1 MESQHEGEANSS
13 TCEITIDD
21 VRGAI
26 PPQDWDT
33 LTLGDDNAAVRC
45 LLRAKIAVKGMIH
58 SAGGE
63 YDERNEVCKEA
74 VVKRTLYELFAY
86 VGKEN
91 RAREKQED
99 CEILIESYYGAIIKK
114 SDAGNQIGNPAGS
127 MMKSKGNPLSRSS
140 REWA

>member
-1 MESQHEGEANSS
+1 MESQHEGEADSS
-13 TCEITIDD
+13 GNEITIDD

-58 SAGGE
+58 SAGGK
-63 YDERNEVCKEA
+63 YDELNEVCKEA

-114 SDAGNQIGNPAGS
+114 SDAENQIGSPAGA
-127 MMKSKGNPLSRSS
+127 MKRNKSDPLSRSS

>member
-1 MESQHEGEANSS
+1 MAEQDEDE
-13 TCEITIDD
+13 TEPKTEITIDD
-21 VRGAI
+21 VKGAI

-33 LTLGDDNAAVRC
+33 LTLGDDTVAVRC
-45 LLRAKIAVKGMIH
+45 LLRAKIAVNGMIR
-58 SAGGE
+58 SAGGR
-63 YDERNEVCKEA
+63 YDETNEVCREA
-74 VVKRTLYELFAY
+74 TVKRTLYELFAY

-114 SDAGNQIGNPAGS
+114 SDSGSQIGSPAGA
-127 MMKSKGNPLSRSS
+127 MAKSKVNPLSRSS

>member
-1 MESQHEGEANSS
+1 MESQHEAEDNPSAFK
-13 TCEITIDD
+13 ITIDD
-21 VRGAI
+21 VKGAI
-26 PPQDWDT
+26 SPQDWDT
-33 LTLGDDNAAVRC
+33 LTLGDDNAAIRC

-58 SAGGE
+58 SAGGK
-63 YDERNEVCKEA
+63 YDEQNEVCKEA

-99 CEILIESYYGAIIKK
+99 CEILIGAIIKK
-114 SDAGNQIGNPAGS
+114 SDAGNQIGSPIGS
-127 MMKSKGNPLSRSS
+127 MMKSKGNPLARSS